1 MKSSLKKRRRWFIW
15 ISMIAVGFLIPF
27 LDGCGYYFQARRA
40 TKKLT
45 REYISADKDF
55 RKTIGIAQFNNQTYY
70 NRIDVDAVFQAK
82 LVEILGSACPNL
94 QIYKPKTEQYPVF
107 MQQIP
112 RQTNG
117 RVDNLKLATSARQYG
132 FDGIVTGS
140 VVDIAAYEEKRGI
153 YWLRDTHHFVQIQI
167 YVEAFDTETG
177 AKLLDENFIREVEID
192 ESDWL
197 LIRQKKQAPIE
208 EIPRTLEY
216 IATLL
221 GEKICDALSGQ
232 RWKSYIISN
241 NEKQV
246 IIPSG
251 RIAGLKNGMLLEVF
265 DSTRMMKGIGT
276 ERFFLPG
283 KKIGEIKI
291 TDVYADKSEA
301 VIVEGDNIQI
311 GSVVK
316 IKDDSFSLF
325 GRD

>member
-1 MKSSLKKRRRWFIW
+1 MKPSLKKWRRWI
-15 ISMIAVGFLIPF
+15 IGIGMIAVGFSTLF

-45 REYISADKDF
+45 REYISTDKDF
-55 RKTIGIAQFNNQTYY
+55 RKTIGIALFNNQTYY
-70 NRIDVDAVFQAK
+70 NRIAVDTVFQTK
-82 LVEILGSACPNL
+82 LIEILGSACPKL
-94 QIYKPKTEQYPVF
+94 LIYKPETEQYPEF

-112 RQTNG
+112 RHSNG
-117 RVDNLKLATSARQYG
+117 RIDNLNLATSARRYG

-140 VVDIAAYEEKRGI
+140 VVDIAAYEEKRGL
-153 YWLRDTHHFVQIQI
+153 YWLRDTHYFVQIQI

-208 EIPRTLEY
+208 EIPKTLKY

-232 RWKSYIISN
+232 RWKSYIISKN
-241 NEKQV
+241 KNRI

-251 RIAGLKNGMLLEVF
+251 RKTGLRNGMLLEVF
-265 DSTRMMKGIGT
+265 DSTKVVKGIDE

-283 KKIGEIKI
+283 KKTGEIKI
-291 TDVYADKSEA
+291 THVYADKSEA
-301 VIVEGDNIQI
+301 IIVEGDNIQI

-316 IKDDSFSLF
+316 IK
-325 GRD
+325 